1 VPHPLYTI
9 GHSNHAFE
17 RFVALLHEHGVE
29 LVADVR
35 SVPASARH
43 PQFRRKALEPAL
55 AARDIRYLFLGQELG
70 ARRTEREAYENGVAT
85 YERIARLPAFRAG
98 LERVKEISASSRIAL
113 MCAEKA
119 PLDCHRALLVC
130 RHLRDAIAGGIHHIL
145 ADGSLEAHAE
155 VERRLVAH
163 LTASEAQADLFAG
176 ETEAPLERAYRTR
189 SLAIAYRQKPALG
202 GKPDTA

>member
-1 VPHPLYTI
+1 MPHPLYTI

-17 RFVALLHEHGVE
+17 HFVALLQEHGVE

-43 PQFRRKALEPAL
+43 PQFSRKALEPAL
-55 AARDIRYLFLGQELG
+55 AARGIRYLFLGQELG
-70 ARRTEREAYENGVAT
+70 ARRTEREAYEDGVAT

-130 RHLRDAIAGGIHHIL
+130 RHRTSMASRRKVIL
-145 ADGSLEAHAE
+145 SPISCCSRSQSSTCMRNCDTYTNSPTELGRWCGSSCSGASFPLPLSRAM
-155 VERRLVAH
+155 
-163 LTASEAQADLFAG
+163 LTWCL
-176 ETEAPLERAYRTR
+176 
-189 SLAIAYRQKPALG
+189 
-202 GKPDTA
+202 